1 MKRKKH
7 SSPPTEAAISP
18 PLSSNSAPSST
29 IGAHQPALSAESI
42 CPWPLLSLLVDDYFI
57 FIHPLVPFP
66 HEPTFRTSL
75 QNRDDVRDSKVLALL
90 ASMVGALVASFPRKA
105 RQHLKALR
113 NEDLFPSSISLLE
126 RCQAVVAEARGPG
139 YLDKDPTLFDALTSY
154 LLGLTGGYT
163 FRLRQGKLYLG
174 ECLSILRCLGFHRPG
189 RTSMNVGTSGDD
201 EENSDDLIE
210 REIGRRAFWVLFVSA
225 RSYQQLGGS
234 ITELFIP
241 PETSAAP
248 YPPLPHEVDD
258 NCIFS
263 DRILPQPAGTLS
275 EIVGFNANVKVYN
288 GSFSF
293 VSRIQF
299 LLTLF

>member
-1 MKRKKH
+1 MKRKKP
-7 SSPPTEAAISP
+7 SSPPADVAISP
-18 PLSSNSAPSST
+18 PLSSISAPSST
-29 IGAHQPALSAESI
+29 IGVHQSAPTAESI
-42 CPWPLLSLLVDDYFI
+42 CPWPLLSLLVDDYFV
-57 FIHPLVPFP
+57 FIHPLIPFP
-66 HEPTFRTSL
+66 HEPTFRTFL
-75 QNRDDVRDSKVLALL
+75 QNRDDIRDSKVLALL

-163 FRLRQGKLYLG
+163 FRMQQGKLYFG
-174 ECLSILRCLGFHRPG
+174 ECLSILRCLGLHRPG
-189 RTSMNVGTSGDD
+189 RTPISLGSPRDD
-201 EENSDDLIE
+201 EENSEDLIG
-210 REIGRRAFWVLFVSA
+210 REIGRRAFWVLFVGA
-225 RSYQQLGGS
+225 RSMQQLGGS

-248 YPPLPHEVDD
+248 YPPLPLEVDD

-263 DRILPQPAGTLS
+263 DRIIPQPAGTSS
-275 EIVGFNANVKVYN
+275 ELVGFNANVKVLDDL
-288 GSFSF
+288 FP
-293 VSRIQF
+293 F
-299 LLTLF
+299 LLSNEHLS